1 MAFVADGWCHAG
13 PVGAFFTDFFFCFL
27 AESFLAESFREAFLA
42 GATSL
47 HGRLPFFSMW
57 YATSSSSESNLHFL
71 PSTFGSTNWLVPS
84 ACRGKT
90 QQQRTPVSGKVRHGR

>member
-1 MAFVADGWCHAG
+1 MAFVVDGWCHAG
-13 PVGAFFTDFFFCFL
+13 RAFFTDFFF
-27 AESFLAESFREAFLA
+27 SFLAESFREAFLA

-71 PSTFGSTNWLVPS
+71 PSTFGSSNLLEPS
-84 ACRGKT
+84 ACHDKP
-90 QQQRTPVSGKVRHGR
+90 QQPRASASGKVRHGR